1 MFPTR
6 HPQGLFL
13 IIALTTASHAAFA
26 QGQEPA
32 PDADAPP
39 PATPEVAAPVAAAA
53 PAPSATATAPATSP
67 TSPTGAPATPPPAH
81 AAATAPASASEP
93 PSSVPP
99 PPAETEMEP
108 AGPKKL
114 AVGKSG
120 FLQPGV
126 NFQGWAFLSNTDTAG
141 GPETAFTFRV
151 RRAQLK
157 AKGDLIPDR
166 VKYAIMI
173 DPAKTL
179 RFGTADVP
187 VQNQDPPASDP
198 DSPEQ
203 VTVATPPRDT
213 SILQDLIL
221 TVVTPLGN
229 ASIGQ
234 FRAPLTLAGVT
245 SSTKLV
251 LPEDP
256 LVTRTFN
263 GRQRDG
269 GLKIEKKFEYVG
281 YDLGLYNG
289 QGPNQLDADRQKNLA
304 LRLEVYPL
312 EGLILGGVGY
322 VGIGERDDV
331 ATKDRVQG
339 DIRVDLANVLFQLE
353 YLHAWDGPDGNRRE
367 GHGGN
372 AVLGYTFAKRLQPV
386 ARLGFVDPDVD
397 EGDSITR
404 HYEVGLN
411 YFVLGDEV
419 KVQASYGLF
428 DTDQDPDDARH
439 EGTLAMQVSY

>member
-1 MFPTR
+1 MFSTR
-6 HPQGLFL
+6 HPQGFFL
-13 IIALTTASHAAFA
+13 ILALTTASPGAFG

-32 PDADAPP
+32 PDADASA
-39 PATPEVAAPVAAAA
+39 PATPEVAAPEAAA
-53 PAPSATATAPATSP
+53 SAAHTAPATPPPSP
-67 TSPTGAPATPPPAH
+67 STAPATPPPAH
-81 AAATAPASASEP
+81 AAATSPAAGSEP
-93 PSSVPP
+93 PSTVPP
-99 PPAETEMEP
+99 TPADAAQES
-108 AGPKKL
+108 AAPKKL
-114 AVGKSG
+114 AVGKGG

-126 NFQGWAFLSNTDTAG
+126 NFQGWAFLSNTDTAD
-141 GPETAFTFRV
+141 GPETTFTFRV

-157 AKGDLIPDR
+157 AKGDIIPDR
-166 VKYAIMI
+166 VKYALMI

-234 FRAPLTLAGVT
+234 FRAPLTFAGFT
-245 SSTKLV
+245 SSTQLV

-263 GRQRDG
+263 GRERDG
-269 GLKIEKKFEYVG
+269 GIKIEKKFETVG

-289 QGPNQLDADRQKNLA
+289 QGPNQLDANRQKNLA
-304 LRLEVYPL
+304 LRLEVYPVA
-312 EGLILGGVGY
+312 GLILGGVGY

-331 ATKDRVQG
+331 PTKDRVQG
-339 DIRVDLANVLFQLE
+339 DVRVNLANVLFQLE

-372 AVLGYTFAKRLQPV
+372 AVLGYTFAERVQPV

-404 HYEVGLN
+404 HYEFGLN
-411 YFVLGDEV
+411 YFVRGDEV

-439 EGTLAMQVSY
+439 EGTLALQVSY